1 MKLHP
6 KHKIAMNDK
15 SILVECEEGFLMAS
29 KDAAILIDYEAMYFG
44 VCEYTDENEFIF
56 EPGGVNKM
64 QERVSRSKAIR
75 LKCLDCCC
83 GQSAE
88 VRRCPVTECALWRYR
103 MGKEENDELR
113 PVRKNPQ
120 KSDEISDEDPD

>member
-1 MKLHP
+1 
-6 KHKIAMNDK
+6 
-15 SILVECEEGFLMAS
+15 
-29 KDAAILIDYEAMYFG
+29 
-44 VCEYTDENEFIF
+44 
-56 EPGGVNKM
+56 M

-88 VRRCPVTECALWRYR
+88 VRRCLATECALWRYR

-113 PVRKNPQ
+113 PVRKNSQ
-120 KSDEISDEDPD
+120 KSDDFKDENFE